1 MPRQARLDAPGTL
14 HHVMVRGIDGIAIFR
29 DDQDRENF
37 LSRIEHLV
45 DTTGTRILAW
55 VLMDNHIHLLLFSGP
70 TGIAAFMRRLL
81 TGYAIWFNR
90 RYQRSGHLF
99 QNRYKSIVCDEDI
112 YLLELVRYIHLN
124 PIRAAIVKSVEELDS
139 YRWSGHSVLV
149 GKRDNAWQECEYVLR
164 QFSNKPKKTMRLYRQ
179 FVLEGVDKGRRPDLV
194 GGGLVRSMGG
204 WSSVVS
210 LRGKK
215 EKMAYDARIL
225 GGGDFVSRLIEDA
238 ERSIRRQISSG
249 ERGVLINEVI
259 QDVCRKEG
267 IAEKELFSGG
277 QRQRVSRARARI
289 AYHLSREMGVPM
301 AEIARQVGVC
311 TSAVAKAIQAIEAG
325 GRK

>member
-14 HHVMVRGIDGIAIFR
+14 HHVMVRGIDGISIFR
-29 DDQDRENF
+29 DDQDREDF
-37 LSRIEHLV
+37 LSRIEQLV

-70 TGIAAFMRRLL
+70 SGIAAFMRRLL

-90 RYQRSGHLF
+90 RNRRSGHLF
-99 QNRYKSIVCDEDI
+99 QNRYKSIVCEEDI

-124 PIRAAIVKSVEELDS
+124 PIRAGVVKSIEELDR

-149 GKRDNAWQECEYVLR
+149 GKRENAWQECEYVLR
-164 QFSNKPKKTMRLYRQ
+164 HFSDKPKKAMRLYRQ
-179 FVLEGVDKGRRPDLV
+179 FVLEGVDKGRRMDLV

-225 GGGDFVSRLIEDA
+225 GRGDFVSTLLQEA
-238 ERSIRRQISSG
+238 ELSIRRQISSG
-249 ERGVLINEVI
+249 EQGVIIDQVI
-259 QDVCRKEG
+259 KGVCHEEG
-267 IAEKELFSGG
+267 ITEKELRYGG

-289 AYHLSREMGVPM
+289 SYHLNRQIGVPM

-325 GRK
+325 GEK

>member
-1 MPRQARLDAPGTL
+1 
-14 HHVMVRGIDGIAIFR
+14 MVRGIDGVSIFR
-29 DDQDRENF
+29 DDQDREDF

-45 DTTGTRILAW
+45 DMTGTRILAW
-55 VLMDNHIHLLLFSGP
+55 VLMDNHVHLLLFSGP
-70 TGIAAFMRRLL
+70 SGIAAFMRRLL

-90 RYQRSGHLF
+90 LYQRSGHLF

-124 PIRAAIVKSVEELDS
+124 PLRASVVKSMGELAR

-164 QFSNKPKKTMRLYRQ
+164 HFSDKPKKAMRVYLQ
-179 FVLEGVDKGRRPDLV
+179 FVHEGVDNGRRLDLV

-204 WSSVVS
+204 WSAVVS

-215 EKMAYDARIL
+215 EKMVYDARIL
-225 GGGDFVSRLIEDA
+225 GGGYFVSSLLEES
-238 ERSIRRQISSG
+238 ERSIKRQISTG
-249 ERGVLINEVI
+249 ERGVLMNQVI
-259 QDVCRKEG
+259 KDVCHEEG
-267 IAEKELFSGG
+267 ITEKELRFGG
-277 QRQRVSRARARI
+277 QRKRVSRARARI
-289 AYHLSREMGVPM
+289 SYHLSRQMGVPM

-311 TSAVAKAIQAIEAG
+311 TSAVAKAIQTMEAG
-325 GRK
+325 GEK

>member
-1 MPRQARLDAPGTL
+1 MPRQARLDTPGTL
-14 HHVMVRGIDGIAIFR
+14 HHVMVRGIDGVSIFR
-29 DDQDRENF
+29 DDQDRADF

-45 DTTGTRILAW
+45 DTTGTKILAW
-55 VLMDNHIHLLLFSGP
+55 VLMDNHVHLLLFSGP
-70 TGIAAFMRRLL
+70 SGVAAFMRRLL

-124 PIRAAIVKSVEELDS
+124 PLRASVVKSVGELDR

-149 GKRDNAWQECEYVLR
+149 GKRDNAWQECECVLR
-164 QFSNKPKKTMRLYRQ
+164 QFSDKPKKAMRVYRQ
-179 FVLEGVDKGRRPDLV
+179 FVQEGADNGRRLDLV

-204 WSSVVS
+204 WSAVVS

-215 EKMAYDARIL
+215 EKMVYDARIL
-225 GGGDFVSRLIEDA
+225 GGGDFISSLLEDS
-238 ERSIRRQISSG
+238 ERSIKRQISTG
-249 ERGVLINEVI
+249 ERGVLMNQVI
-259 QDVCRKEG
+259 KDVCHEEG
-267 IAEKELFSGG
+267 ITEKELRFGG
-277 QRQRVSRARARI
+277 QRKRVSRARARI
-289 AYHLSREMGVPM
+289 SYHLSRQMGVPM

-311 TSAVAKAIQAIEAG
+311 TSAVAKAIQTMEAG
-325 GRK
+325 GDK

>member
-29 DDQDRENF
+29 DDKDREDL
-37 LSRIEHLV
+37 LSRIEQLA
-45 DTTGTRILAW
+45 DTSSTRVLAW

-70 TGIAAFMRRLL
+70 SGIAAFMRRLL
-81 TGYAIWFNR
+81 TGYAIWFNH

-124 PIRAAIVKSVEELDS
+124 PKRAGVVRSVEELDR

-149 GKRDNAWQECEYVLR
+149 GKRANAWQECEYVLR
-164 QFSNKPKKTMRLYRQ
+164 HFSDKSKKAMGLYRQ
-179 FVLEGVDKGRRPDLV
+179 FVREGVDKGRRMDLV

-215 EKMAYDARIL
+215 ERMAYDARIL
-225 GGGDFVSRLIEDA
+225 GDRDFVTRLLEEA
-238 ERSIRRQISSG
+238 EGSVRRQVSSK
-249 ERGVLINEVI
+249 EREVLMNQVIKGVCHE
-259 QDVCRKEG
+259 EG
-267 IAEKELFSGG
+267 ITETELRYGG

-289 AYHLSREMGVPM
+289 SYHLSRQMGVPM

-311 TSAVAKAIQAIEAG
+311 TSAVSKAIQTIEAG
-325 GRK
+325 GEK